1 MSNRFKPQGP
11 FSDAELH
18 AIFHTGAGSRLMKED
33 PALYAA
39 AKAQAVQSGLLGPGR
54 LHNGRPQKQPVQAQK
69 EPSPAQQAAMVEFD
83 RETCS
88 AYFSANV
95 NQAGAR
101 NAAKLAATDNP
112 AYQRL
117 KLAAQGH
124 GVIPDNPTVIVRD
137 NSHAA
142 QLAEKQSAPVF
153 QNTKD
158 GEHRFRLA
166 DSLCDEAGV
175 AHGTMVSMKEF
186 GKVSQAIAVNKANAA
201 KARATQNADAPA
213 TTEQEAAA
221 NVVGA
226 AAVTSEAA

>member
-39 AKAQAVQSGLLGPGR
+39 AKAQAIESGLLGPGR
-54 LHNGRPQKQPVQAQK
+54 FDNGRLQKQPVQAQK
-69 EPSPAQQAAMVEFD
+69 EISPAQQAAMIEYD
-83 RETCS
+83 KETCES
-88 AYFSANV
+88 FFAANP
-95 NQAGAR
+95 NRPGAR
-101 NAAKLAATDNP
+101 NAAQLAATDNP

-124 GVIPDNPTVIVRD
+124 GVLPNSPTVVVLD
-137 NSHAA
+137 HSHKA
-142 QLAEKQSAPVF
+142 QLAERDAKQVAPVV
-153 QNTKD
+153 QTD

-175 AHGTMVSMKEF
+175 ARGTMVSMREF
-186 GKVSQAIAVNKANAA
+186 SKVSQTIAVNKAAAA
-201 KARATQNADAPA
+201 KAAKQDTTQPAATEPEAPA
-213 TTEQEAAA
+213 SE
-221 NVVGA
+221 
-226 AAVTSEAA
+226 AAVTTEAA